1 VKDETMTV
9 QTIISCLFI
18 ALGSIVMMLSIAKFT
33 DILKAIPFI
42 PEKHQTSIRRYLFIH
57 RGLMIF
63 FLFGYI
69 AVLVTFVTRHSP
81 VSELYVGIIFL
92 LGAVFVFLGTL
103 IQNQLLQ
110 KIQLTLQGIL
120 PICAKCKK
128 IRVQGELPESPQS
141 WEDIENYI
149 AKRTDVDFSHGY
161 CPGCYGEEIKKI
173 NAQKK
178 KR

>member
-9 QTIISCLFI
+9 QTIVSCLFI
-18 ALGSIVMMLSIAKFT
+18 AFGGIVMLLSIVKFT

-42 PEKHQTSIRRYLFIH
+42 PEKHRTSIRRYLFIH
-57 RGLMIF
+57 RCLMVF
-63 FLFGYI
+63 FLLGYI
-69 AVLVTFVTRHSP
+69 AVFVAFVTRHSP
-81 VSELYVGIIFL
+81 MSELSVGIIFF

-103 IQNQLLQ
+103 IQNQFLQ

-128 IRVQGELPESPQS
+128 IRVQGGLPGSPQS
-141 WEDIENYI
+141 WEDVENYI
-149 AKRTDVDFSHGY
+149 AKRTDVNFSHGY

-173 NAQKK
+173 EAQKK